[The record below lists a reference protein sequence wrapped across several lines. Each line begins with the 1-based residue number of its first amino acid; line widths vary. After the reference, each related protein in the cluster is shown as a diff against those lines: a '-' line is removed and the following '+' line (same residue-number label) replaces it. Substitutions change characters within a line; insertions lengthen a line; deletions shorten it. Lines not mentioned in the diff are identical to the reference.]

1 MFEINVYF
9 YSSFCIDKIQTNN
22 VMNFVFVFT
31 VIFFFYLQYMHEYIY
46 KWHKNVLLDPFI
58 CVGRQ

>member
-1 MFEINVYF
+1 MNVHF
-9 YSSFCIDKIQTNN
+9 YPSFCIDKIQINN

-31 VIFFFYLQYMHEYIY
+31 VKLFNTIY
-46 KWHKNVLLDPFI
+46 AYVDKWHKYVLLDPFV